1 MSNASPAFPLTHGTR
16 GVARAAVYL
25 SLELFE
31 NARMSKTDFDPEYVF
46 SHHPATPEKHAHY
59 DAIHEGAKRFAEVIL
74 SHVPACSDRVTA
86 LSLLRESAMIACAA
100 VALDGRLK

>member
-1 MSNASPAFPLTHGTR
+1 LRA
-16 GVARAAVYL
+16 GVYFSVEL
-25 SLELFE
+25 SE
-31 NARMSKTDFDPEYVF
+31 NVKMSKTDFDPEYVF
-46 SHHPATPEKHAHY
+46 SHHAATPDKHAHY
-59 DAIHEGAKRFAEVIL
+59 DALHEGAKRFAEVIL